1 MLTAN
6 CVQSVKKVRLVSFRS
21 HLTFIYSNIHYLQLY
36 IFYFSRKSTCKQIMA
51 KCIRTYIYAT
61 GLRWMVTVHPRSVTI
76 TSNHLEQVG
85 HCECPFS
92 STVRNFRKRFH
103 CECANQNASGQLVL
117 CVVWL
122 LCELMTRHAPTIHHC
137 HIKHT
142 PLVTR
147 MFATHNF
154 IYTPRFTNLS
164 AHPVNKLHYVFN
176 SIVSG
181 SILYQAIP
189 LNDT

>member
-1 MLTAN
+1 
-6 CVQSVKKVRLVSFRS
+6 
-21 HLTFIYSNIHYLQLY
+21 
-36 IFYFSRKSTCKQIMA
+36 MA

-61 GLRWMVTVHPRSVTI
+61 GLRWMVTVPIRSVTI

-103 CECANQNASGQLVL
+103 CERANQNASGQLVF

-122 LCELMTRHAPTIHHC
+122 LCELMTRHAHTIHHC

-154 IYTPRFTNLS
+154 IYIPQFTNRPASTIWCKLASITSNVIIYSKALS
-164 AHPVNKLHYVFN
+164 FEYSSWRNIEISN
-176 SIVSG
+176 TCR
-181 SILYQAIP
+181 ILVW
-189 LNDT
+189 